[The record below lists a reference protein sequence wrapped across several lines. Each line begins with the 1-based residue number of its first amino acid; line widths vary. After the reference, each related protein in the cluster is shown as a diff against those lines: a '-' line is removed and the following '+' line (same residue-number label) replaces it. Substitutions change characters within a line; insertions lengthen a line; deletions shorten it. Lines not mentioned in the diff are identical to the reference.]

1 MGERV
6 ITTVIQITKVYRDV
20 SEDFDVNKSEYG
32 NKMKSRIKER
42 EHADDVVV
50 LDVHEVQLQGLRDQ
64 MDDEF
69 IGRSESDAD

>member
-1 MGERV
+1 MSERV

-32 NKMKSRIKER
+32 NKMKNRIKER

-69 IGRSESDAD
+69 VGRSESDAD

>member
-1 MGERV
+1 MSERE

-20 SEDFDVNKSEYG
+20 SEDFEIDKSEYG

-50 LDVHEVQLQGLRDQ
+50 LDVYEVQLQGLRDQ

-69 IGRSESDAD
+69 VGRSESDAD